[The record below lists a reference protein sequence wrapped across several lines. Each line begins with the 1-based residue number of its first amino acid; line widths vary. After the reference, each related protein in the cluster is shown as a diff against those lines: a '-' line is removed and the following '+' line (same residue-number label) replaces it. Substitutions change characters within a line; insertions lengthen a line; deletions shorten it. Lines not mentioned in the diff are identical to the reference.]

1 MSASW
6 RATLL
11 VVTATILSSSSALS
25 QGQQDAL
32 VRTVFDIIGTT
43 NQFFVEV
50 GFDAASFEDGTG
62 ANTWQL
68 YLDGWRGVLI
78 DSGHENA
85 SIGLHRAHVSSG
97 NVAQL
102 FRDLGVPDEPDYV
115 SLDVDTTDVWIL
127 ERVLETYR
135 PRVVTVEYN
144 SNFGDGN
151 RSALAFPDE

>member
-25 QGQQDAL
+25 QGQKDAL

-68 YLDGWRGVLI
+68 
-78 DSGHENA
+78 
-85 SIGLHRAHVSSG
+85 
-97 NVAQL
+97 
-102 FRDLGVPDEPDYV
+102 
-115 SLDVDTTDVWIL
+115 
-127 ERVLETYR
+127 
-135 PRVVTVEYN
+135 
-144 SNFGDGN
+144 
-151 RSALAFPDE
+151 